1 MVWPFTK
8 KKIPRVP
15 FPEAHQATDGTLRFP
30 TMRPEERV
38 IEPSRVKEAVGL
50 EMPSI
55 TEEAPSLPSFDESLP
70 EIPAPQ
76 VKSTPTPVAPSY
88 PSRPTTRTTM
98 PPAYSQ
104 PESEPLF
111 IKVDVYQRIL
121 GEIDSLK
128 KDMNEMFET
137 SKMLEASEYNE
148 EENYAKMKRAVRI
161 VHDRLLQVDKTLFKA
176 QGD

>member
-8 KKIPRVP
+8 QKVPKVP
-15 FPEAHQATDGTLRFP
+15 FPEGHSMEGTLRFP

-55 TEEAPSLPSFDESLP
+55 TEEAPSRSPFEESTP
-70 EIPAPQ
+70 EIPPPRRGHLAMSATSSRTMMETT
-76 VKSTPTPVAPSY
+76 VPS
-88 PSRPTTRTTM
+88 
-98 PPAYSQ
+98 AYNQ

-111 IKVDVYQRIL
+111 VKVDVYQRIL

-128 KDMNEMFET
+128 KDMNDMFET
-137 SKMLEASEYNE
+137 TKKLETSEYNE
-148 EENYAKMKRAVRI
+148 EENYAKMKRAIRI

>member
-8 KKIPRVP
+8 KKVPRVP
-15 FPEAHQATDGTLRFP
+15 FPEAHQAADGTLRFP
-30 TMRPEERV
+30 AMRPEERV

-70 EIPAPQ
+70 EIPSPS
-76 VKSTPTPVAPSY
+76 VRSSPTPTAPSY
-88 PSRPTTRTTM
+88 LSQQSIRTTITSTYN
-98 PPAYSQ
+98 PT
-104 PESEPLF
+104 ESEPLF

-137 SKMLEASEYNE
+137 TKMLEASEYNE

>member
-8 KKIPRVP
+8 QKVPKVP
-15 FPEAHQATDGTLRFP
+15 FPEGHSMEGTLRFP

-55 TEEAPSLPSFDESLP
+55 TEEAPSFPSFEG
-70 EIPAPQ
+70 
-76 VKSTPTPVAPSY
+76 STPENFRSRGEPSPVPVAPS
-88 PSRPTTRTTM
+88 RTATGTAV
-98 PPAYSQ
+98 PVAYGQS
-104 PESEPLF
+104 ESEPLF
-111 IKVDVYQRIL
+111 VKVDVYQRIL

-128 KDMNEMFET
+128 KDMNDMFET
-137 SKMLEASEYNE
+137 TKKLETSEYNE
-148 EENYAKMKRAVRI
+148 EENYAKMKRAVRV